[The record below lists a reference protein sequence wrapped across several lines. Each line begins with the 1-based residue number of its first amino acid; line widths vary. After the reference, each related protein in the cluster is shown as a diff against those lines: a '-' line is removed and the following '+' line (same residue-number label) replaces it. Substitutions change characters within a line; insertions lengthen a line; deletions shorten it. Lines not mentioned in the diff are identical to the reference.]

1 MLYLLYALN
10 ALLMIGMPIALGVW
24 LARKTRAPWSLFGIG
39 AVTFIGSQV
48 VHIPLNA
55 GLTALFKAVWPAAQ
69 PQPWHIPFNAVVLGL
84 TAGLCE
90 ETARYIGYRWMA
102 RKARA
107 WRDALMLGAGHG
119 GTESIILGVL
129 AGISFVSLAAAR
141 QMDLAAQG
149 LTGERLALA
158 QHQIAAYWSAPWYM
172 ALMGAVERLSAIVI
186 QVSLAVMVL
195 QVFTRND
202 WRWLVRRHRLSPGR
216 RWNGGGWAAI
226 QVARAGHRSDG
237 RPPGARQPGDHPG
250 CARAASRSSRQR
262 PHPSRRRARRR
273 FRGRNRARGLMC
285 RINLI
290 APGIHKADDD

>member
-10 ALLMIGMPIALGVW
+10 ALLMIGMPVALGVW

-39 AVTFIGSQV
+39 AITFIGSQV
-48 VHIPLNA
+48 VHLPLNA
-55 GLTALFKAVWPAAQ
+55 GLTALFKVIWPSAQ

-119 GTESIILGVL
+119 GAESIVLGLL
-129 AGISFVSLAAAR
+129 AGVSFVSLAAAR

-158 QHQIAAYWSAPWYM
+158 QQQIAAYWSAPWYL
-172 ALMGAVERLSAIVI
+172 ALMGAVERLFAIVI
-186 QVSLAVMVL
+186 QVSLAVIVL
-195 QVFTRND
+195 QAFTRND
-202 WRWLVRRHRLSPGR
+202 WRWLVVAIGYHLVVDGIAVVGLQS
-216 RWNGGGWAAI
+216 GWPALVIEATVAVMALVSLAI
-226 QVARAGHRSDG
+226 IRGL
-237 RPPGARQPGDHPG
+237 RPRGKPLIPPEAPPVSTPGASEV
-250 CARAASRSSRQR
+250 SR
-262 PHPSRRRARRR
+262 PESRRE
-273 FRGRNRARGLMC
+273 
-285 RINLI
+285 
-290 APGIHKADDD
+290 ADVRDQLDRSRYTQGER